1 MGNKW
6 KVKKGKKG
14 KTWWTKTKATKKK
27 KRENKRKNNVTTL
40 ETQPLYEF
48 FKFKIHSNKQFRRT

>member
-1 MGNKW
+1 MESQKGNK
-6 KVKKGKKG
+6 KEKMGGKANRSNKKGKQK
-14 KTWWTKTKATKKK
+14 
-27 KRENKRKNNVTTL
+27 ENNVKTL

>member
-1 MGNKW
+1 MGKNGKSKRTKKRNKW
-6 KVKKGKKG
+6 VE
-14 KTWWTKTKATKKK
+14 KTKATKKEK
-27 KRENKRKNNVTTL
+27 KEHKRKDNVKRL